1 MSEAKT
7 KTDTAPWLTLAVLVH
22 NPDRAYLDD
31 LFESLLKQSE
41 PFYLDIIDDSPVP
54 QSDITVPDTL
64 NARYIRHD
72 DNTHGLSG
80 NWNFAVRK
88 ARSRW
93 VSVLHQDDM
102 LHPDYTQIIAELIDA
117 YPRATA
123 VFSNACI
130 VDESGQPATTLA
142 DRVKERLLNKVEGTR
157 FTLIGDAGSAT
168 LLRGNFIFC
177 PAVCFNRE
185 MLGSRGFNKR
195 WKMVPDLALYLLL
208 LFKGHTL
215 VGSKRVGMLYRRH
228 REQATAKYQATGL
241 RFEEE
246 FALYRQMLT
255 CYELEGWWRSEQA
268 AKRATILKLHVG
280 KEMLNR
286 LLRGQVWQALKLGR
300 YFFPA

>member
-1 MSEAKT
+1 MSATKT
-7 KTDTAPWLTLAVLVH
+7 TTDTAPWLTLAVLVH

-41 PFYLDIIDDSPVP
+41 PFYLDIIDDSPVA
-54 QSDITVPDTL
+54 QSDIKIPDAL

-72 DNTHGLSG
+72 NNAHGLSG
-80 NWNFAVRK
+80 NWNFAVRE

-102 LHPDYTQIIAELIDA
+102 LHPDYTQIIAQLIEA
-117 YPRATA
+117 YPRASA
-123 VFSNACI
+123 VFSHAQI
-130 VDESGQPATTLA
+130 IDENGQPGSTLA
-142 DRVKERLLNKVEGTR
+142 DQIKARLLKKIDGAR
-157 FTLIGDAGSAT
+157 YTLTGDEGSAT

-185 MLGSRGFNKR
+185 MLGSCGFDER
-195 WKMVPDLALYLLL
+195 WKMVPDLALYLHL

-215 VGSKRVGMLYRRH
+215 AGSKKVGMLYRRH
-228 REQATAKYQATGL
+228 QAQATAKYQATGL

-246 FALYRQMLT
+246 FALYRQMLP

-268 AKRATILKLHVG
+268 SKRATILKLHVG

-300 YFFPA
+300 YFFRS